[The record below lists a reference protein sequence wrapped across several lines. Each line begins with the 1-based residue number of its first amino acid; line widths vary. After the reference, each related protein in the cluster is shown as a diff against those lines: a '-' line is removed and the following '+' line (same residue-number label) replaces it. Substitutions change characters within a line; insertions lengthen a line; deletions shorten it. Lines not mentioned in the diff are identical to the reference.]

1 MSIDF
6 RGRPKASEVFIARIR
21 RHFPPAFFSL
31 GFLSASLEVSSD
43 FPGPFLIFSGQTGGN
58 LSFFLFF
65 FFFGGNLSIKVFS
78 LLDCGPSLGQSC
90 KIVKN
95 HPWAS
100 HLSKFRFL
108 SPVCILWFPI

>member
-1 MSIDF
+1 MISQ
-6 RGRPKASEVFIARIR
+6 VL
-21 RHFPPAFFSL
+21 SL
-31 GFLSASLEVSSD
+31 VSLVKQVVIFLS
-43 FPGPFLIFSGQTGGN
+43 
-58 LSFFLFF
+58 F